1 MVKYVDI
8 VIVGTGA
15 AGLFCALNLGKD
27 KEILIITKREPEDS
41 NSFLA
46 QGGIC
51 VKRDSGDYDS
61 FYEDTMK
68 AGHYHNSP
76 EAVDMMI
83 SHSREVIGDLLDL
96 GVDFT
101 EDNGELSFT
110 REGGHSRPR
119 ILYHEDQTGK
129 EITSTLLRQVR
140 RRKNITIMDHVNM
153 VDLLIRDRYCMGI
166 VAIDREGNILEIRSR
181 ETVMATGG
189 IGGLYENSTNFSH
202 ITGDALNLALAYD
215 ILLKD
220 MQYIQIH
227 PTTLYDKTV
236 GRRFLISESVRGE
249 GAVLYNKSG
258 KRFVDELIPR
268 DLLTQ
273 AIYREMEREGT
284 PHVWLSMEP
293 IGKEEI
299 KRHFPNIYSKCLE
312 RGIDVTKE
320 WIPVVP
326 AQHYCM
332 GGIAVDICSRTSM
345 AQLYAVGEVSC
356 NGVHGANRLASNS
369 LLESLVF
376 SKSAAR
382 QIESEFKQT
391 HTLSRDVPDY
401 RLDID
406 ELYRRQEAGRRRILD
421 EIKRVAG

>member
-1 MVKYVDI
+1 MIKYVDI
-8 VIVGTGA
+8 VIVGTGV

-27 KEILIITKREPEDS
+27 KEILIITKKRPEDS

-51 VKRDSGDYDS
+51 VKQGHGDYDS

-83 SHSREVIGDLLDL
+83 NNSREVIGDLIDL

-101 EDNGELSFT
+101 KDSGELSLT
-110 REGGHSRPR
+110 REGGHSKPR
-119 ILYHEDQTGK
+119 ILYHEDQTGR
-129 EITSTLLRQVR
+129 EIMDTLLNQAYRCR
-140 RRKNITIMDHVNM
+140 NITIMDHVNM
-153 VDLLIRDRYCMGI
+153 IDLLVQDKCCMGVI
-166 VAIDREGNILEIRSR
+166 AIDGEGEIIEIRSR
-181 ETVMATGG
+181 ETVIATGG
-189 IGGLYENSTNFSH
+189 IGGLYKNSTNFPH
-202 ITGDALNLALAYD
+202 ITGDALSLALTYD
-215 ILLKD
+215 IMLKD
-220 MQYIQIH
+220 MEYIQIH
-227 PTTLYDKTV
+227 PTTLYDEMA
-236 GRRFLISESVRGE
+236 GQRFLISESVRGE

-273 AIYREMEREGT
+273 AILKEMERDGT
-284 PHVWLSMEP
+284 SHVWLSMEP
-293 IGKEEI
+293 IGEDEI
-299 KRHFPNIYSKCLE
+299 KRHFPNIYLECLK
-312 RGIDVTKE
+312 RGLDVTRE
-320 WIPVVP
+320 CIPVVP

-332 GGIAVDICSRTSM
+332 GGIAVDLKGRTSM
-345 AQLYAVGEVSC
+345 AQLYAVGEASC

-382 QIESEFKQT
+382 QIDLEFNQT
-391 HTLSRDVPDY
+391 QILNRDIPEY
-401 RLDID
+401 KLDIA
-406 ELYRRQEAGRRRILD
+406 ELRRRQEAARCYIL
-421 EIKRVAG
+421 G

>member
-51 VKRDSGDYDS
+51 VKRDNGDYDS

-153 VDLLIRDRYCMGI
+153 VDLLIRDRRCMGI
-166 VAIDREGNILEIRSR
+166 VAIDGEGNILEIRSR

-202 ITGDALNLALAYD
+202 ITGDALNLALVYD

-284 PHVWLSMEP
+284 SNVWLSMEP
-293 IGKEEI
+293 IGEEEI

-312 RGIDVTKE
+312 RGIDVMKE

-421 EIKRVAG
+421 EIERVAG